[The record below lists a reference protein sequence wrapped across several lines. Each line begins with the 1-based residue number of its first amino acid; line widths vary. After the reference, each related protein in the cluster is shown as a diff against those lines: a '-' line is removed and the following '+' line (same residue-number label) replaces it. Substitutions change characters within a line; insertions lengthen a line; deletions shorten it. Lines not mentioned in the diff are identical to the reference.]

1 MDISNRFQTNPI
13 IKPEDVKPSLDGAE
27 VECLLNPGTFV
38 HNGKVFLLMRVAER
52 MIQKENV
59 LSTLVVDPSDQ
70 NGVSVVEFELNDPLL
85 SYDDARVF
93 SYNGKTYLTTLSHL
107 RLAESSDGINF
118 TVHDKPLIIGNG
130 PYETFGVE
138 DCRVTQINDTYHL
151 TYTAV
156 SEYGPAVGMQ
166 STKDWKYFSSNEIIL
181 PPPNKDCA
189 IFDEKINGQYFCLHR
204 PVVKVDSWSELN
216 IWIAS
221 SPDLKHWGNNKCI
234 AKTRPGMWDSQ
245 RIGAGAAPIKTTEGW
260 LEIYHGCDESSRYC
274 LGALLLDLNDP
285 AKVIARSNK
294 AIMEPE
300 ADYEKEGFF
309 GNVVFTNGHIVNG
322 DEITLYYG
330 ASDTVIC
337 GAKLSISKI
346 LQSLKENLL

>member
-1 MDISNRFQTNPI
+1 MDIAKRFQNNPLI
-13 IKPEDVKPSLDGAE
+13 TPKDLKPSADGAE
-27 VECLLNPGTFV
+27 VECLLNPGTFTF
-38 HNGKVFLLMRVAER
+38 NGKVFLLMRVAER
-52 MIQKENV
+52 MVQREGY
-59 LSTLVVDPSDQ
+59 LSTLVVDPADK
-70 NGVSVVEFELNDPLL
+70 NGLRVVEFSLDDPLL

-93 SYNGKTYLTTLSHL
+93 SYDGKTYLTTLSHL

-118 TVHDKPLIIGNG
+118 TAHEKPLILGSG

-138 DCRVTQINDTYHL
+138 DCRVTQISDTYHL

-156 SEYGPAVGMQ
+156 SELGPAVGMQ
-166 STKDWKYFSSNEIIL
+166 STKDWKSFTNNEIIL

-189 IFDEKINGQYFCLHR
+189 IFEAKINDKFWCLHR

-245 RIGAGAAPIKTTEGW
+245 RIGAGAAPIKTDEGW

-274 LGALLLDLNDP
+274 LGALLLDIDDP
-285 AKVIARSNK
+285 SKVIARSEK
-294 AIMEPE
+294 PIMEPI

-309 GNVVFTNGHIVNG
+309 GNVVFTNGHVING
-322 DEITLYYG
+322 DNLTLFYG
-330 ASDTVIC
+330 ASDSVIC
-337 GAKLSISKI
+337 GAQLSIADI
-346 LQSLKENLL
+346 LQSLNL